1 MMEKPTESKELRL
14 DPLKMGHGAPGKR
27 KSDSRHIV
35 IRFADGLDCFGDA
48 GQIVNRD
55 AAWFAATFG
64 CIVQNAVIFFTI
76 AAGAVVVGNA
86 GVTCARSVKNAGF
99 LEFYVNTSKV
109 MCICSSR

>member
-1 MMEKPTESKELRL
+1 
-14 DPLKMGHGAPGKR
+14 MGHGAPGKR

-55 AAWFAATFG
+55 TARFAAG
-64 CIVQNAVIFFTI
+64 RVRVGQNVVIFFTI

-86 GVTCARSVKNAGF
+86 GVTCPAA
-99 LEFYVNTSKV
+99 
-109 MCICSSR
+109 SRIRVSLSFM